1 MAEYDLVVRGGTVAD
16 GTGGALVD
24 ADVAVKDGRIAAVG
38 AGLKAGA
45 AEIDA
50 RGMIVTPGFID
61 VHTHY
66 DGQAVWDE
74 RLQPS
79 TQHGATTVVM
89 GNCGVGFAPCR
100 PSDHEALISLMEGV
114 EDIPGAVM
122 AEGLDWS
129 WETFPQYLDAI
140 ARRPRDADFAAFVP
154 HGPVRVY
161 AMGER
166 AIAREEATD
175 DDIAAM
181 RRIVEDGLKAGAV
194 GFSTSRTLAHRTAA
208 GDFTPTYRAAHAE
221 LRGVGAALKVSP
233 GAAFQMI
240 TDWEDLD
247 AEFAALTDIVRDGGG
262 KGTFTLLQNDA
273 TPSLWRDVVSHLEA
287 ANAAGADITAQAIAR
302 PIGVLMG
309 LDASM
314 HTFRFRPTYKAIA
327 HLPLKE
333 KVARLRDP
341 EVKRA
346 ILSETDEDAHIF
358 IKFLGARLDRFFAL
372 GASEPEYM
380 PNLEACISA
389 RAQRA
394 ERDPFEFLY
403 DVLLEEEGRALI
415 YVPLTNFTDP
425 TGGVIK
431 EMLFHPQ
438 TVPALGD
445 GGAHVGTICDA
456 SVSTFLLTEWVR
468 KRKEMTLEH
477 AVHRLTQKPA
487 RMFRFND
494 RGVIAQ
500 GMKADLNVIDLDAL
514 AIEPPRMSYDLPAG
528 GKRLL
533 QASRGYRAT
542 VLSGQITYRDGVA
555 TNRLPGK
562 LLRGAQAA

>member
-45 AEIDA
+45 EEIDA
-50 RGMIVTPGFID
+50 RGLVVTPGFVD

-66 DGQAVWDE
+66 DGQAVWDD

-100 PSDHEALISLMEGV
+100 PSDHDALISLMEGV

-122 AEGLDWS
+122 AEGLDWT

-140 ARRPRDADFAAFVP
+140 AKRPRDADFAAFVP

-166 AIAREEATD
+166 AIAREAATD
-175 DDIAAM
+175 DDIALM
-181 RRIVEDGLKAGAV
+181 RRLVEDGLRAGAV

-208 GDFTPTYRAAHAE
+208 GEFTPTYRAAHHE

-240 TDWEDLD
+240 TDWDDLD

-327 HLPLKE
+327 HLPLKD

>member
-1 MAEYDLVVRGGTVAD
+1 MAEFDLVVRGGTVAD
-16 GTGGALVD
+16 GTGGALQD

-38 AGLKAGA
+38 KNLAAGRE
-45 AEIDA
+45 EIDA
-50 RGMIVTPGFID
+50 KGQLVTPGFVD

-66 DGQAVWDE
+66 DGQAIWDD

-100 PSDHEALISLMEGV
+100 PHDHDALISLMEGV

-122 AEGLDWS
+122 AEGLDWN

-140 ARRPRDADFAAFVP
+140 GAKARDADVAAFVP

-166 AIAREEATD
+166 AIAREAATD
-175 DDIAAM
+175 DDIAHM
-181 RRIVEDGLKAGAV
+181 RRLVEDGLRAGAV

-208 GDFTPTYRAAHAE
+208 GDFTPTYRAAHHE
-221 LRGVGAALKVSP
+221 LRGVAQALKASP

-247 AEFAALTDIVRDGGG
+247 AEFAALTDIVKDAGG

-273 TPSLWRDVVSHLEA
+273 VPDLWRSVVAHLEA
-287 ANAAGADITAQAIAR
+287 ANAGGADITAQAIAR

-314 HTFRFRPTYKAIA
+314 HTFRYRPTYTAIS
-327 HLPLKE
+327 HLPLKD
-333 KVARLRDP
+333 KVARMRDP

-346 ILSETDEDAHIF
+346 ILAEEDENAHIF
-358 IKFLGARLDRFFAL
+358 IKFLGSKLDRFFAL
-372 GASEPEYM
+372 GVAEPQYM
-380 PNLEACISA
+380 PKLEDSIAA
-389 RAQRA
+389 RAQKTG
-394 ERDPFEFLY
+394 RDPFELLY
-403 DVLLEEEGRALI
+403 DVLLEDEGRALI

-425 TGGVIK
+425 TGGVIR

-468 KRKEMTLEH
+468 KRKEMTVEE
-477 AVHRLTQKPA
+477 AIFRLTKKPA
-487 RMFRFND
+487 TMFRLND
-494 RGVIAQ
+494 RGVLAP
-500 GMKADLNVIDLDAL
+500 GKKADLNVIDLDAL
-514 AIEPPRMSYDLPAG
+514 SITAPRMSYDLPAG

-533 QASRGYRAT
+533 QGSRGYRAS
-542 VLSGQITYRDGVA
+542 VLSGAITYRDGVA
-555 TNRLPGK
+555 TNALPGK
-562 LLRGAQAA
+562 LIRGAQAA

>member
-24 ADVAVKDGRIAAVG
+24 ADVGVKDGRIAAVG
-38 AGLKAGA
+38 KSLKAGSE
-45 AEIDA
+45 EIDA
-50 RGMIVTPGFID
+50 RGLVVTPGFVD

-66 DGQAVWDE
+66 DGQAVWDD

-100 PSDHEALISLMEGV
+100 PSDHDALISLMEGV

-122 AEGLDWS
+122 AEGLDWT

-140 ARRPRDADFAAFVP
+140 AKRPRDADFAAFVP

-166 AIAREEATD
+166 AIAREAATD
-175 DDIAAM
+175 EDIALM
-181 RRIVEDGLKAGAV
+181 RRLVEDGLRAGAV

-208 GDFTPTYRAAHAE
+208 GEFTPTYRAAHHE
-221 LRGVGAALKVSP
+221 LRGVGAALKASP

-240 TDWEDLD
+240 TDWDDLD

-273 TPSLWRDVVSHLEA
+273 TPDLWRNVVAHLEA
-287 ANAAGADITAQAIAR
+287 ANAQGADITAQAIAR

-314 HTFRFRPTYKAIA
+314 HTFRYRPSYKAIA

-341 EVKRA
+341 KVKRA
-346 ILSETDEDAHIF
+346 ILSEADEDAHIF
-358 IKFLGARLDRFFAL
+358 IKFLGTKLDRFFAL
-372 GASEPEYM
+372 GASEPQYM
-380 PNLEACISA
+380 PKLDECISA

-394 ERDPFEFLY
+394 GRDPFEFLY
-403 DVLLEEEGRALI
+403 DVLLENDGHALI

-494 RGVIAQ
+494 RGVIAT
-500 GMKADLNVIDLDAL
+500 GKKADLNVIDLDAL
-514 AIEPPRMSYDLPAG
+514 SIGAPRMSYDLPAG

-533 QASRGYRAT
+533 QASRGYRAS
-542 VLSGQITYRDGVA
+542 VLSGHITYRDGVA
-555 TNRLPGK
+555 TDALPGK

>member
-16 GTGGALVD
+16 GTGGTLVD
-24 ADVAVKDGRIAAVG
+24 ADVAIKDGRIAAVG
-38 AGLKAGA
+38 KGLKTGA
-45 AEIDA
+45 EEIDA
-50 RGMIVTPGFID
+50 KGMIVTPGFVD

-66 DGQAVWDE
+66 DGQAVWDN

-100 PSDHEALISLMEGV
+100 PSDHDALISLMEGV

-122 AEGLDWS
+122 AEGLDWT

-161 AMGER
+161 VMGER

-181 RRIVEDGLKAGAV
+181 RRIVEEGLTAGAV

-208 GDFTPTYRAAHAE
+208 GDFTPTYRAAHHE
-221 LRGVGAALKVSP
+221 LRGVGAALKASP

-247 AEFAALTDIVRDGGG
+247 AEFAALTDIVREGGG

-273 TPSLWRDVVSHLEA
+273 TPALWRDVVSHLEG
-287 ANAAGADITAQAIAR
+287 ANAAGAEITAQAIAR

-314 HTFRFRPTYKAIA
+314 HTFRYRPTYKAIS
-327 HLPLKE
+327 HLPLKD

-346 ILSETDEDAHIF
+346 ILAETDEDPHIF
-358 IKFLGARLDRFFAL
+358 IKFLGAKLDRFFAL

-380 PNLEACISA
+380 PKLEDCISA

-394 ERDPFEFLY
+394 GRDAFEFLY
-403 DVLLEEEGRALI
+403 DVLLENDGHALI

-438 TVPALGD
+438 TIPALGD

-468 KRKEMTLEH
+468 KRKAMTLEH

-494 RGVIAQ
+494 RGVIAR

-514 AIEPPRMSYDLPAG
+514 AIGAPRMSYDLPAG

-533 QASRGYRAT
+533 QSSRGYRAS

-555 TNRLPGK
+555 TNALPGR

>member
-1 MAEYDLVVRGGTVAD
+1 MTEYDLVVRGGTVAD
-16 GTGGALVD
+16 GTGGALMD

-38 AGLKAGA
+38 KGLKAGA
-45 AEIDA
+45 EELDA
-50 RGMIVTPGFID
+50 KGMVITPGFVD

-66 DGQAVWDE
+66 DGQAVWDD

-79 TQHGATTVVM
+79 TQHGATTVIM

-100 PSDHEALISLMEGV
+100 PADHDALISLMEGV

-166 AIAREEATD
+166 AIAREAATE
-175 DDIAAM
+175 DDIALM
-181 RRIVEDGLKAGAV
+181 RRLVEDGLRAGAV

-221 LRGVGAALKVSP
+221 LRGVGTALKASP
-233 GAAFQMI
+233 GATFQMI
-240 TDWEDLD
+240 TDWDDID
-247 AEFAALTDIVRDGGG
+247 AEFDALADIVRDGGG

-273 TPSLWRDVVSHLEA
+273 RPDMWRDVVAHLEA
-287 ANAAGADITAQAIAR
+287 ANAQGADITAQAIAR

-327 HLPLKE
+327 QLPLKE
-333 KVARLRDP
+333 KVARMRAP

-346 ILSETDEDAHIF
+346 ILAEDDDSPHIF
-358 IKFLGARLDRFFAL
+358 IQFLGKKLDRFFSL
-372 GASEPEYM
+372 GVSEPQYM
-380 PNLEACISA
+380 PSLDDCISA

-394 ERDPFEFLY
+394 GRDPFDFLY
-403 DVLLEEEGRALI
+403 DVLLEDEGRALI

-431 EMLFHPQ
+431 EMLFHPL

-468 KRKEMTLEH
+468 KRKEMSLEH

-487 RMFRFND
+487 RMFRLHD
-494 RGVIAQ
+494 RGVIAR
-500 GMKADLNVIDLDAL
+500 GMKADLNVIDLEGL
-514 AIEPPRMSYDLPAG
+514 AIAPPRMSYDLPAG

-533 QASRGYRAT
+533 QGSRGYRAT
-542 VLSGQITYRDGVA
+542 IVSGQITYRDGVA
-555 TNRLPGK
+555 TSALPGR
-562 LLRGAQAA
+562 LVRGAKAA

>member
-1 MAEYDLVVRGGTVAD
+1 MAEYDLVVRAGTVAD

-24 ADVAVKDGRIAAVG
+24 ADVAITDGRIVAVG
-38 AGLKAGA
+38 KGLKSGA
-45 AEIDA
+45 EEIEA
-50 RGMIVTPGFID
+50 KGMVVTPGFVD

-66 DGQAVWDE
+66 DGQAVWDD

-100 PSDHEALISLMEGV
+100 PADHHALISLMEGV

-166 AIAREEATD
+166 AIAREAATE
-175 DDIAAM
+175 DDIAVM
-181 RRIVEDGLKAGAV
+181 RRLVEDGLRAGAV

-221 LRGVGAALKVSP
+221 LRGVGAALKASP

-240 TDWEDLD
+240 TDWDDLD
-247 AEFAALTDIVRDGGG
+247 AEFAALIDIVRDGGG

-273 TPSLWRDVVSHLEA
+273 RPQMWRDVVAHLAA
-287 ANAAGADITAQAIAR
+287 ANAQGADITAQAIAR

-333 KVARLRDP
+333 KVARMRDR
-341 EVKRA
+341 EVRRA
-346 ILSETDEDAHIF
+346 ILSEDDEHPHIF
-358 IKFLGARLDRFFAL
+358 IQFLGKKLDRFFSL
-372 GASEPEYM
+372 GLAEPQYM
-380 PNLEACISA
+380 PSLDDCISA

-394 ERDPFEFLY
+394 GRDPFDFLY
-403 DVLLEEEGRALI
+403 DVLLEDEGRAFV

-431 EMLFHPQ
+431 EMLLHPQ

-487 RMFRFND
+487 RMFRMLD
-494 RGVIAQ
+494 RGVIAR
-500 GMKADLNVIDLDAL
+500 GMKADLNVIDLDGLGIA
-514 AIEPPRMSYDLPAG
+514 PPRMSYDLPAG

-533 QASRGYRAT
+533 QGSRGYRAT
-542 VLSGQITYRDGVA
+542 IVSGQTTYRNGVA
-555 TNRLPGK
+555 TSALPGK
-562 LLRGAQAA
+562 LVRGAQAA

>member
-1 MAEYDLVVRGGTVAD
+1 MAEYDLVVRAGTVAD

-24 ADVAVKDGRIAAVG
+24 ADVAITDGRIVAVG
-38 AGLKAGA
+38 KGLKSGA
-45 AEIDA
+45 EEIEA
-50 RGMIVTPGFID
+50 KGMVVTPGFVD

-66 DGQAVWDE
+66 DGQAVWDD

-100 PSDHEALISLMEGV
+100 PADHHALISLMEGV

-166 AIAREEATD
+166 AIAREAATE
-175 DDIAAM
+175 DDIAVM
-181 RRIVEDGLKAGAV
+181 RRLVEDGLRAGAV

-221 LRGVGAALKVSP
+221 LRGVGAALKASP

-240 TDWEDLD
+240 TDWDDLD
-247 AEFAALTDIVRDGGG
+247 AEFAALIDIVRDGGG

-273 TPSLWRDVVSHLEA
+273 RPQMWRDVVAHLAA
-287 ANAAGADITAQAIAR
+287 ANAQGADITAQAIAR

-333 KVARLRDP
+333 KVARMRDR
-341 EVKRA
+341 EVRRA
-346 ILSETDEDAHIF
+346 ILSEDDEHPHIF
-358 IKFLGARLDRFFAL
+358 IQFLGKKLDRFFSL
-372 GASEPEYM
+372 GLAEPQYM
-380 PNLEACISA
+380 PSLDDCISA
-389 RAQRA
+389 RALRA
-394 ERDPFEFLY
+394 GRDPFDFLY
-403 DVLLEEEGRALI
+403 DVLLEDEGRAFV

-431 EMLFHPQ
+431 EMLLHPQ

-487 RMFRFND
+487 RMFRMLD
-494 RGVIAQ
+494 RGVIAR
-500 GMKADLNVIDLDAL
+500 GMKADLNVIDLDGLGIA
-514 AIEPPRMSYDLPAG
+514 PPRMSYDLPAG

-533 QASRGYRAT
+533 QGSRGYRAT
-542 VLSGQITYRDGVA
+542 IVSGQTTYRNGVA
-555 TNRLPGK
+555 TSALPGK
-562 LLRGAQAA
+562 LVRGAQAA

>member
-1 MAEYDLVVRGGTVAD
+1 MTEYDLVVRGGTVAD

-24 ADVAVKDGRIAAVG
+24 ADVAIKNGRIAAVG
-38 AGLKAGA
+38 KGLNAGA
-45 AEIDA
+45 EEIDA
-50 RGMIVTPGFID
+50 RGMIVTPGFVD

-66 DGQAVWDE
+66 DGQAVWDD

-100 PSDHEALISLMEGV
+100 PADHDALISLMEGV

-140 ARRPRDADFAAFVP
+140 SRRPRDADFAAFVP

-166 AIAREEATD
+166 AIAREAATE
-175 DDIAAM
+175 DDIALM
-181 RRIVEDGLKAGAV
+181 RRLVEGGLRAGAV

-221 LRGVGAALKVSP
+221 LRGVGAALKTSP

-240 TDWEDLD
+240 TDWDDID

-273 TPSLWRDVVSHLEA
+273 TPELWRSVVSHLEA

-333 KVARLRDP
+333 KVARMRDP

-346 ILSETDEDAHIF
+346 ILSEDDENPHIF
-358 IKFLGARLDRFFAL
+358 IQFLGKKLDRFFSL
-372 GASEPEYM
+372 GVADPEYM
-380 PNLEACISA
+380 PSLDDCISA

-394 ERDPFEFLY
+394 GRDPFDFLY
-403 DVLLEEEGRALI
+403 DVLLEDEGRALI

-487 RMFRFND
+487 RMFRMHD
-494 RGVIAQ
+494 RGVIAR
-500 GMKADLNVIDLDAL
+500 GMKADLNVIDLEGLSIA
-514 AIEPPRMSYDLPAG
+514 PPRMSYDLPAG

-533 QASRGYRAT
+533 QSARGYRAT
-542 VLSGQITYRDGVA
+542 VVSGQITYRDGVA
-555 TNRLPGK
+555 TSALPGK
-562 LLRGAQAA
+562 LVRGAQAA

>member
-240 TDWEDLD
+240 TDWDDLD

-273 TPSLWRDVVSHLEA
+273 TPSLWRDVVSRLEA

-327 HLPLKE
+327 HLPLKD

-533 QASRGYRAT
+533 QTSRGYRAT

>member
-16 GTGGALVD
+16 GTGGALAD
-24 ADVAVKDGRIAAVG
+24 ADVAIKDGRIAAVG
-38 AGLKAGA
+38 KGLKAGA
-45 AEIDA
+45 EEIDA
-50 RGMIVTPGFID
+50 KGMVVTPGFVD

-66 DGQAVWDE
+66 DGQAVWDD

-100 PSDHEALISLMEGV
+100 PGDHDALISLMEGV

-122 AEGLDWS
+122 AEGLDWT

-140 ARRPRDADFAAFVP
+140 AKRPRDADFAAFVP

-166 AIAREEATD
+166 AIAREAATE
-175 DDIAAM
+175 DDIALM
-181 RRIVEDGLKAGAV
+181 RRLVEDGLRAGAV

-208 GDFTPTYRAAHAE
+208 GEFTPTYRAAHDE
-221 LRGVGAALKVSP
+221 LRGVGAALKASP

-262 KGTFTLLQNDA
+262 KGTFTLLQNDVQ
-273 TPSLWRDVVSHLEA
+273 PEMWRDVVAHLEA
-287 ANAAGADITAQAIAR
+287 ANAKGADITAQAIAR

-314 HTFRFRPTYKAIA
+314 HVFRFRPTYKALA

-333 KVARLRDP
+333 KVAKLRNP
-341 EVKRA
+341 EIKRA
-346 ILSETDEDAHIF
+346 ILEERDEDAHIF
-358 IKFLGARLDRFFAL
+358 IKMLRTRVDRFFSL
-372 GASEPEYM
+372 GVEEPQYLPKPEDSI
-380 PNLEACISA
+380 AA

-394 ERDPFEFLY
+394 GRDPFDFLY
-403 DVLLEEEGRALI
+403 DVLLEGEGHALI
-415 YVPLTNFTDP
+415 YVPLTNFNDP

-431 EMLFHPQ
+431 EMIFHQ
-438 TVPALGD
+438 NTVPALGD

-487 RMFRFND
+487 RMFRFHD

-500 GMKADLNVIDLDAL
+500 GMKADLNVIDLDGLSIGA
-514 AIEPPRMSYDLPAG
+514 PRMAYDLPAG

-533 QASRGYRAT
+533 QSSRGYRAS

-555 TNRLPGK
+555 TKALPGK

>member
-1 MAEYDLVVRGGTVAD
+1 MADYDLVVRGGVVAD
-16 GTGGALVD
+16 GTGGALRD
-24 ADVAVKDGRIAAVG
+24 ADVGVKDGRIASVG
-38 AGLKAGA
+38 KDLKAGRE
-45 AEIDA
+45 EIDA
-50 RGMIVTPGFID
+50 KGLIVTPGFVD

-66 DGQAVWDE
+66 DGQAIWDD

-100 PSDHEALISLMEGV
+100 PSDHDALISLMEGV

-122 AEGLDWS
+122 AEGLKWN

-140 ARRPRDADFAAFVP
+140 AARPRDADVAAFVP

-166 AIAREEATD
+166 AIAREAATD
-175 DDIAAM
+175 DDIALM
-181 RRIVEDGLKAGAV
+181 RRLVEDGLRAGAV

-208 GDFTPTYRAAHAE
+208 GDFTPTYRAAHHE
-221 LRGVGAALKVSP
+221 LRGVGAALKASP

-247 AEFAALTDIVRDGGG
+247 AEFDALSDIVRDAGGR
-262 KGTFTLLQNDA
+262 GTFTLLQNDA
-273 TPSLWRDVVSHLEA
+273 RPDMWRDVVAHLEA
-287 ANAAGADITAQAIAR
+287 ANAKGADITAQAIAR

-327 HLPLKE
+327 HLPLAE
-333 KVARLRDP
+333 KVARMRDP

-346 ILSETDEDAHIF
+346 ILAEDDENPHIF
-358 IKFLGARLDRFFAL
+358 IQFLGKKLDRFFAL
-372 GASEPEYM
+372 GVADPQYLPS
-380 PNLEACISA
+380 LDDCISA

-394 ERDPFEFLY
+394 GREPFDFLY
-403 DVLLEEEGRALI
+403 DVLLEDEGRAFI

-468 KRKEMTLEH
+468 KRKEMTLEE
-477 AVHRLTQKPA
+477 AIFRLTKKPA
-487 RMFRFND
+487 TMFRLGD
-494 RGVIAQ
+494 RGVIAP
-500 GMKADLNVIDLDAL
+500 GMKADLNVIDLGAL
-514 AIEPPRMSYDLPAG
+514 GIAAPRMSYDLPAG

-533 QASRGYRAT
+533 QGARGYRAT
-542 VLSGQITYRDGVA
+542 VLSGNVTYRDGVA
-555 TNRLPGK
+555 MDVLPGK
-562 LLRGAQAA
+562 LVRGAQAA